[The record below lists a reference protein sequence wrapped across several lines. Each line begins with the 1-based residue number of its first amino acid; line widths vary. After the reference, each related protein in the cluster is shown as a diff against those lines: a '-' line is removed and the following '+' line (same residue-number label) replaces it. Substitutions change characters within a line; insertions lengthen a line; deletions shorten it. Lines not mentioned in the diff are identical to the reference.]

1 MATTRFIDIK
11 IRSSKAERDVASL
24 DKKMTGLGSTADNV
38 EKSFGKLS
46 AVATAVFSS
55 LAINQ
60 VVKYADAFTS
70 LQNQLR
76 QTTKTT
82 EELAKR
88 TQDLLDISNR
98 SRTEIS
104 STTELYTQLT
114 LATEELNLTTEEQ
127 LRLTET
133 IAKSFAVSGKSAEES
148 AGAIRQLGQAFSAGA
163 LRGDEF
169 NSIAEGAPEIM
180 RALQRETN
188 KTAGE
193 LRAFAAT
200 GGITAE
206 LLVTALGNAADIID
220 DKMSKAVK
228 TFAQST
234 QEASNNLTV
243 FIGESATLQGV
254 MSATGDAM
262 VLASN
267 SIESVAKISALAA
280 TVFAARMIPSITLYT
295 TSIVANTAS
304 QLTATKAT
312 TGFSAAMGIQATAA
326 TRSSIAVNA
335 MTIASRG
342 LGAAMALIGGPVGA
356 ALIAA
361 TAIFL
366 FVDSVESA
374 EEKTQ
379 RLSGE
384 VDTLTESFRGLNDVQ
399 RQIEISKLNT
409 EMAALRQELIATN
422 TQLNFVNDSPF
433 FKGKSAIVSQL
444 EGDVSSLNDQLDAL
458 SVKQQ
463 AIFAGGLPD
472 ITQTPEA
479 ESESAGAAGG
489 ESTFA
494 SQLIA
499 ETEQLKFHLGLRQ
512 AVENEF
518 LVQAEADE
526 LERLNNKLIRQQETF
541 DAEIVKIGEDEIAKE
556 ELRASLRE
564 AQRLAV
570 QEHEAIMT
578 DITAEEEAKRV
589 ELAEQGDAR
598 VVASKQASQ
607 NALLGL
613 IATFAG
619 KSKAA
624 ALVLLAIEKGLAIS
638 QTIAGSLAGSVKVFG
653 ELPYP
658 AAVVASG
665 QILAQG
671 QITAGLIAATGLA
684 QGASIASS
692 SSAGGGVSVSAPI
705 GGDASFT
712 SGTPTSTAAQTPAQ
726 TNVVDLRT
734 DGSAFSIAVA
744 EGVRSVVDSLDT
756 GISVSIAEG
765 IDEARRIGAL
775 NE

>member
-11 IRSSKAERDVASL
+11 IRSKKAEVKVDKLDGKMKSL
-24 DKKMTGLGSTADNV
+24 GAQVDQTRKQFD
-38 EKSFGKLS
+38 KLS
-46 AVATAVFSS
+46 KVAAGVFSG
-55 LAINQ
+55 LVIGG
-60 VVKYADAFTS
+60 VIKYADAFTS

-82 EELAKR
+82 EELAQR

-98 SRTEIS
+98 SRTGIS

-206 LLVTALGNAADIID
+206 LLVTALGSAADVID
-220 DKMSKAVK
+220 QKMSKAVK

-243 FIGESATLQGV
+243 FIGESANLQTV
-254 MSATGDAM
+254 MTSTGDAL

-267 SIESVAKISALAA
+267 SIESIAKISALAA
-280 TVFAARMIPSITLYT
+280 TVFAARAIPSVTAYT
-295 TSIVANTAS
+295 TAIIANTAS

-326 TRSSIAVNA
+326 TRTTIAVNA

-342 LGAAMALIGGPVGA
+342 LSAAMALIGGPVGA
-356 ALIAA
+356 AVVAA

-366 FVDSVESA
+366 FVDAAESA
-374 EEKTQ
+374 EDRTQ

-384 VDTLTESFRGLNDVQ
+384 VETLTDSFMGLNDVQ

-409 EMAALRQELIATN
+409 EMSALRQQLIATN
-422 TQLNFVNDSPF
+422 TQLNFVNDQPF
-433 FKGKSAIVSQL
+433 FKGKSAVVNQL
-444 EGDVSSLNDQLDAL
+444 EGDVSDLNDQLDAL

-463 AIFAGGLPD
+463 AIFAGGLPEISQAPQEETETGD
-472 ITQTPEA
+472 PTT
-479 ESESAGAAGG
+479 

-494 SQLIA
+494 SRLIA
-499 ETEQLKFHLGLRQ
+499 ETEQLKFQLGLRL
-512 AVENEF
+512 AVQNEF
-518 LVQAEADE
+518 LLAEEAAE

-541 DAEIVKIGEDEIAKE
+541 DAELVKIGEDEVLKE

-570 QEHEAIMT
+570 LEHEQIMT
-578 DITAEEEAKRV
+578 DITAKEESKRV
-589 ELAEQGDAR
+589 ELAERGDAR

-705 GGDASFT
+705 GGGASFT
-712 SGTPTSTAAQTPAQ
+712 SGAPTSEAAQTRPQ

-734 DGSAFSIAVA
+734 DGSAFSVAVA

-756 GISVSIAEG
+756 GIAVSIAEG
-765 IDEARRIGAL
+765 IDEARRVGAI

>member
-1 MATTRFIDIK
+1 
-11 IRSSKAERDVASL
+11 
-24 DKKMTGLGSTADNV
+24 
-38 EKSFGKLS
+38 
-46 AVATAVFSS
+46 
-55 LAINQ
+55 
-60 VVKYADAFTS
+60 
-70 LQNQLR
+70 
-76 QTTKTT
+76 
-82 EELAKR
+82 
-88 TQDLLDISNR
+88 
-98 SRTEIS
+98 
-104 STTELYTQLT
+104 
-114 LATEELNLTTEEQ
+114 
-127 LRLTET
+127 
-133 IAKSFAVSGKSAEES
+133 
-148 AGAIRQLGQAFSAGA
+148 
-163 LRGDEF
+163 
-169 NSIAEGAPEIM
+169 
-180 RALQRETN
+180 
-188 KTAGE
+188 
-193 LRAFAAT
+193 
-200 GGITAE
+200 
-206 LLVTALGNAADIID
+206 
-220 DKMSKAVK
+220 
-228 TFAQST
+228 
-234 QEASNNLTV
+234 
-243 FIGESATLQGV
+243 
-254 MSATGDAM
+254 
-262 VLASN
+262 
-267 SIESVAKISALAA
+267 
-280 TVFAARMIPSITLYT
+280 
-295 TSIVANTAS
+295 
-304 QLTATKAT
+304 
-312 TGFSAAMGIQATAA
+312 MGIQATAA
-326 TRSSIAVNA
+326 TRTTIAVNA

-342 LGAAMALIGGPVGA
+342 LSAAMALIGGPVGA
-356 ALIAA
+356 AVVAA

-366 FVDSVESA
+366 FVDAAESA
-374 EEKTQ
+374 EDRTQ

-384 VDTLTESFRGLNDVQ
+384 VETLTDSFMGLNDVQ

-409 EMAALRQELIATN
+409 EMSALRQQLIATN
-422 TQLNFVNDSPF
+422 TQLNFVNDQPF
-433 FKGKSAIVSQL
+433 FKGKSAVVNQL

-463 AIFAGGLPD
+463 AIFAGGLPE
-472 ITQTPEA
+472 ISQTPQE
-479 ESESAGAAGG
+479 ETETPTT

-494 SQLIA
+494 SRLIA
-499 ETEQLKFHLGLRQ
+499 ETEQLKFQLGLRL
-512 AVENEF
+512 AVQNEF
-518 LVQAEADE
+518 LLAEEAAE

-541 DAEIVKIGEDEIAKE
+541 DAELVKIGEDEVLRE

-570 QEHEAIMT
+570 LEHEQIMT

-705 GGDASFT
+705 GGGASFT
-712 SGTPTSTAAQTPAQ
+712 SGAPTSEAAQTRPQ

-734 DGSAFSIAVA
+734 DGSAFSVAVA

-756 GISVSIAEG
+756 GISVSIAQG
-765 IDEARRIGAL
+765 IDEARRVGAI

>member
-11 IRSSKAERDVASL
+11 IRSANAERDVGNL
-24 DKKMTGLGSTADNV
+24 DRKMTGLGRTADNV
-38 EKSFGKLS
+38 EKSFGRLS

-82 EELAKR
+82 EELAQR

-133 IAKSFAVSGKSAEES
+133 IAKSFAVSGKTAAES

-169 NSIAEGAPEIM
+169 NSIAENAPEIM
-180 RALQRETN
+180 RALKRETQL
-188 KTAGE
+188 TAGE
-193 LRAFAAT
+193 LREFAAT

-206 LLVTALGNAADIID
+206 ILVNALGSAADVID
-220 DKMSKAVK
+220 QKMSKAVK

-243 FIGESATLQGV
+243 FIGESANLQTV
-254 MSATGDAM
+254 MTSTGDAL

-267 SIESVAKISALAA
+267 SIESIAKISALAA
-280 TVFAARMIPSITLYT
+280 TVFAAYT
-295 TSIVANTAS
+295 TAIIANTAS

-326 TRSSIAVNA
+326 TRTTIAVNA

-342 LGAAMALIGGPVGA
+342 LSAAMALIGGPVGA
-356 ALIAA
+356 AVVAA

-366 FVDSVESA
+366 FVDAAESA
-374 EEKTQ
+374 EDRTQ

-384 VDTLTESFRGLNDVQ
+384 VETLTDSFMGLNDVQ

-409 EMAALRQELIATN
+409 EMSALRQQLIATN
-422 TQLNFVNDSPF
+422 TQLNFVNDQPF
-433 FKGKSAIVSQL
+433 FKGKSAVVNQL

-463 AIFAGGLPD
+463 AIFAGGLPE
-472 ITQTPEA
+472 ISQTPQE
-479 ESESAGAAGG
+479 ETETPTT

-494 SQLIA
+494 SRLIA
-499 ETEQLKFHLGLRQ
+499 ETEQLKFQLGLRL
-512 AVENEF
+512 AVQNEF
-518 LVQAEADE
+518 LLAEEAAE

-541 DAEIVKIGEDEIAKE
+541 DAELVKIGEDEVLRE

-570 QEHEAIMT
+570 LEHEQIMT

-705 GGDASFT
+705 GGGASFT
-712 SGTPTSTAAQTPAQ
+712 SGAPTSEAAQTRPQ

-734 DGSAFSIAVA
+734 DGSAFSVAVA

-756 GISVSIAEG
+756 GISVSIAQG
-765 IDEARRIGAL
+765 IDEARRVGAI